1 MFYVEQLDQKE
12 FVRVA
17 GPFKTVEEA
26 CIEMRRLEREELM
39 RNLRVIE
46 APVGDSRVYVCARG
60 LAG

>member
-1 MFYVEQLDQKE
+1 MFYVEQLE
-12 FVRVA
+12 ERVFARVA

-26 CIEMRRLEREELM
+26 CIEMRRMEREELM

>member
-1 MFYVEQLDQKE
+1 MFYVEQLDRKE
-12 FVRVA
+12 SLWIA
-17 GPFKTVEEA
+17 GPFDTMKEA
-26 CIEMRRLEREELM
+26 YDEMRRLEQEHLM